1 MRAIPVADEDGWN
14 HVGMDHLDP
23 DVDPAPSG
31 HDQDLVDDALDDDLD
46 DDLEDADLAGAFT
59 FAQLDV
65 RRLLDRQVL
74 HLIAGLAVAIA
85 VIVWPQ
91 RTDRVLA
98 RLIGLLIVVVFSSA
112 AWTAVRHRPRDAG
125 AFALSLLA
133 AVAGGFL
140 LVYPNQSVEV
150 MGRGIAAGIVLF
162 SVYSLLA
169 NFREPAPDR
178 VWAWPLAK
186 TMAALSLA
194 ALIAIYPTDLIAL
207 VVVTLALGSATV
219 AIVALTQSLRADDPR
234 SWKSGESRDIIIDWL
249 DSRPKEAGDRRELYA
264 KILYEGP
271 TLRLRVIR
279 FLTLMAFASVIAAMG
294 VITDSTAVVI
304 GAMLVAP
311 LMTPLMGAAIS
322 VVMGWPNRLTRSA
335 AIALVGVVMT
345 IVIGVILGLIVP
357 TTIDVATNSQILARS
372 TPTILDL
379 ITAIAAGAAGAYGL
393 SRPDV
398 SDALPGVAIAISLVP
413 PLSVV
418 GIAWSQ
424 GAWAEGNGALLL
436 FITNALAIV
445 VVGGATFVFTG
456 VTPIR
461 RVAQNQ
467 RRVRTAAASL
477 FTLAAAVVGSLALN
491 GGEIAANAIVINTVE
506 QTAADWVEET
516 GEHTLVEAKISGDR
530 VTVVILGSVT
540 DPPSADDLYERL
552 TAKLAK
558 DVVVDVR
565 ILPQLREVSP
575 EGALDG

>member
-1 MRAIPVADEDGWN
+1 
-14 HVGMDHLDP
+14 MDHLDP
-23 DVDPAPSG
+23 DGDTAPNG
-31 HDQDLVDDALDDDLD
+31 DLDDDLD
-46 DDLEDADLAGAFT
+46 DADLAAAFT
-59 FAQLDV
+59 FARLDL

-74 HLIAGLAVAIA
+74 HLVAGLAAAIA

-98 RLIGLLIVVVFSSA
+98 RLVGLLIMVVFASA
-112 AWTAVRHRPRDAG
+112 AWEAMRRRPRDLVAL
-125 AFALSLLA
+125 ALSLLA

-140 LVYPNQSVEV
+140 LVYPDQSVEV
-150 MGRGIAAGIVLF
+150 LGRGIAAGIVVF
-162 SVYSLLA
+162 SLSSLLA
-169 NFREPAPDR
+169 NFRAPASER

-186 TMAALSLA
+186 TMAGLSLA
-194 ALIAIYPTDLIAL
+194 ALIALYPTDLIELTVA
-207 VVVTLALGSATV
+207 TLALGWAV
-219 AIVALTQSLRADDPR
+219 IAIVALTRSLRADDR
-234 SWKSGESRDIIIDWL
+234 NSWKSGESRNIIIDWL
-249 DSRPKEAGDRRELYA
+249 DSRPKDAGDRRELYA

-279 FLTLMAFASVIAAMG
+279 FISLMAFASVIAAMG

-335 AIALVGVVMT
+335 SIALVGVMMT
-345 IVIGVILGLIVP
+345 IVIGVALGLIVP
-357 TTIDVATNSQILARS
+357 ATIDVATNSQILARS

-379 ITAIAAGAAGAYGL
+379 ITAVAAGAAGAYGL

-477 FTLAAAVVGSLALN
+477 FTVAAAVVGSLALN
-491 GGEIAANAIVINTVE
+491 GAEIAANAIMVNTVE
-506 QTAADWVEET
+506 QTAADWVDET
-516 GEHTLVEAKISGDR
+516 GEHTLVEATISGDR

-540 DPPSADDLYERL
+540 EPPSADDLRDRL
-552 TAKLAK
+552 TTKLDK

-575 EGALDG
+575 QGALDG